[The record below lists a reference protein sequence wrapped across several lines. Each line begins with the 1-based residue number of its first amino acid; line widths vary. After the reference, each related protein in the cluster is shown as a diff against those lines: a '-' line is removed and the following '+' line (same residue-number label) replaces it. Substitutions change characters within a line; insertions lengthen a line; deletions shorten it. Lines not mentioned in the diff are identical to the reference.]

1 MNKVDFLRFFKFL
14 SPIFF
19 FFWENA
25 SHFKKKREEKK
36 KINYADLHYYVILLP
51 YLFLKSEFLL
61 SLTLPTNNLSNIA
74 GKWTKSNNLARSD
87 Y

>member
-19 FFWENA
+19 SFEKMRRTL
-25 SHFKKKREEKK
+25 KKKREEKK

-51 YLFLKSEFLL
+51 YPFFEVRIPFKS
-61 SLTLPTNNLSNIA
+61 
-74 GKWTKSNNLARSD
+74 
-87 Y
+87 